1 MTNLKKNNFFFF
13 YDDCSFVNI
22 LPNTIEHAYLAI
34 INEDLVSAKEIF
46 KSIDNSRAK
55 WGVVLTSVLNGYL
68 DVFPTYF
75 QIRNFMEIDLDF
87 LIKNEKLDYVEQLLG
102 ALEIFCTINQ
112 EAYKFAARVMFENNL
127 LSAAFNY
134 MQKSKELYYKDPELH
149 FMFARYYIAVH
160 DYEKAYLH
168 INECLNLIPDY
179 YPALLYKQKIEELSL

>member
-1 MTNLKKNNFFFF
+1 MTNLNNNKFFFF
-13 YDDCSFVNI
+13 YTDCSFVEI
-22 LPNTIEHAYLAI
+22 LPNSLEHAYLAI
-34 INEDLVSAKEIF
+34 INNDLSSAKEIF
-46 KSIDNSRAK
+46 KTIDNPRAK
-55 WGVVLTSVLNGYL
+55 WGGVLISVLNGYL
-68 DVFPTYF
+68 DIFPTYF

-134 MQKSKELYYKDPELH
+134 MKKSKDVYYNDAELH
-149 FMFARYYIAVH
+149 FMLARYYISVH
-160 DYEKAYLH
+160 DYEKAYLC

-179 YPALLYKQKIEELSL
+179 YPALQYKQKIEEMSL